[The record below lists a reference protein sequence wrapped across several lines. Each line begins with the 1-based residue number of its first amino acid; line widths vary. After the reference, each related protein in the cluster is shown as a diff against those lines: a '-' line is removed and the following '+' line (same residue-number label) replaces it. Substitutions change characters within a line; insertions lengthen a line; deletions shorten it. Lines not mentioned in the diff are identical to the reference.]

1 MTDPNAPMPPGLGD
15 AARLLAEAAQSEAKF
30 LGHPFVGLEHLLL
43 ALLADPELAALAR
56 KKNLPGR
63 DELRSRMSLG
73 PAPRPI
79 AGVGELG
86 LSPQARRALEAA
98 VPFDRA
104 ALLEKIVAK
113 PKGPLAQLLKPLDII
128 PIPAPPPPKGL
139 DLTPKSDRQRR
150 REARKGQADAQALKE
165 AADRAKERMAR
176 AGKPPAIARPPKSIR
191 PWWLSWR
198 TLMLLFIPATIVLN
212 LMHANPLLVF
222 IAACLGIIPL
232 AGLMGEATEHLAAR
246 SGPAI
251 GGLLN
256 ATFGN
261 AAELIIA
268 IVALRSGLID
278 LVKASITGSILGN
291 LLLIMGLCFLAG
303 GTSRPTLRFNRV
315 SAGASAGM
323 MTLAVVGLVFPAL
336 FHTIRPAAGFPREL
350 MLSESVALVL
360 AVTYGFSL
368 LFSLKTHRNLFGGE
382 PHPTVGE
389 VWGPLKAVL
398 VLGVATLGVVIQSEI
413 LVHAV
418 EGVTATMGFSETFLG
433 LIIVPIIGNA
443 AEHGTAVLVARKGQM
458 DLAMQIALGS
468 STQIALL
475 VAPVLVLVGLILG
488 QPMNLVF
495 TTFEV
500 AAVGLTVIITAII
513 TLDGESNWFEG
524 VQLLAMYALVGAMA
538 FFV

>member
-1 MTDPNAPMPPGLGD
+1 MTDPNAPTPPALGD

-43 ALLADPELAALAR
+43 VLLADPALAATAR
-56 KKNLPGR
+56 ARRLPGR
-63 DELRSRMSLG
+63 EELRQRLSSG
-73 PAPRPI
+73 PSPRPI
-79 AGVGELG
+79 PGTGEFG
-86 LSPQARRALEAA
+86 LSPQARRALEGA

-104 ALLEKIVAK
+104 ALLERLITN
-113 PKGPLAQLLKPLDII
+113 PRGPLARLLES
-128 PIPAPPPPKGL
+128 PAPAPSQPTEQRPPRDAGKKSEPRKGRDSRPASPPPRETREAKKE
-139 DLTPKSDRQRR
+139 PERR
-150 REARKGQADAQALKE
+150 REEPRKVVRPAPVVARK
-165 AADRAKERMAR
+165 
-176 AGKPPAIARPPKSIR
+176 
-191 PWWLSWR
+191 PWWLTWR
-198 TLMLLFIPATIVLN
+198 GIMLLFVPATIVLN

-222 IAACLGIIPL
+222 TVACLGVIPL
-232 AGLMGEATEHLAAR
+232 AGFMGEATEHLAAR

-268 IVALRSGLID
+268 LVALRSGLID

-291 LLLIMGLCFLAG
+291 LLLIMGLCFVAG
-303 GTSRPTLRFNRV
+303 GASRPTLRFNRV

-323 MTLAVVGLVFPAL
+323 MALAVVGLVFPAL
-336 FHTIRPAAGFPREL
+336 FHSLRPAAGFPREL
-350 MLSESVALVL
+350 MLTEAVALVL
-360 AVTYGFSL
+360 AITYGFSL
-368 LFSLKTHRNLFGGE
+368 LFSLKTHHSLFGGD
-382 PHPTVGE
+382 PHPTAGE
-389 VWGPLKAVL
+389 VWSPLRATL
-398 VLGVATLGVVIQSEI
+398 VLGLATAGVVVQSEI

-418 EGVTATMGFSETFLG
+418 EGVTSTMGFSETFLG

-475 VAPVLVLVGLILG
+475 VAPALVLAGLLLG
-488 QPMNLVF
+488 QPMDLVF

-500 AAVGLTVIITAII
+500 AAVGLTVVVTAIV

-524 VQLLAMYALVGAMA
+524 VQLLAMYALVAAMA

>member
-1 MTDPNAPMPPGLGD
+1 MTDPNAPTPPALGD

-43 ALLADPELAALAR
+43 VLLADPTLAAAAMSR
-56 KKNLPGR
+56 RLPGR
-63 DELRSRMSLG
+63 EELRQRLSRG

-79 AGVGELG
+79 PGTGEYG
-86 LSPQARRALEAA
+86 LSPQARRALEGA

-104 ALLEKIVAK
+104 ALLERIISN
-113 PKGPLAQLLKPLDII
+113 PRGPLARLLETPPAASSPPGESRTTSDTGRKPE
-128 PIPAPPPPKGL
+128 PRKG
-139 DLTPKSDRQRR
+139 
-150 REARKGQADAQALKE
+150 REARPAGPPPRESKKE
-165 AADRAKERMAR
+165 PERR
-176 AGKPPAIARPPKSIR
+176 RDEPRKVVRPPAVAPK

-198 TLMLLFIPATIVLN
+198 SLMLLLVPATIGLN
-212 LMHANPLLVF
+212 LIHANPLLVF
-222 IAACLGIIPL
+222 TVACLGVIPL
-232 AGLMGEATEHLAAR
+232 AGFMGEATEHLAAR

-268 IVALRSGLID
+268 VVALRSGLID

-291 LLLIMGLCFLAG
+291 LLLIMGLCFVAG
-303 GTSRPTLRFNRV
+303 GATRPTLRFNRV

-323 MTLAVVGLVFPAL
+323 MALAVVGLVFPAL
-336 FHTIRPAAGFPREL
+336 FHSIHPAAGFPREL
-350 MLSESVALVL
+350 MLSEAVALVL

-368 LFSLKTHRNLFGGE
+368 LFSLKTHHSLFGGE
-382 PHPTVGE
+382 PHPTAGE
-389 VWGPLKAVL
+389 VWSPLRAIV
-398 VLGVATLGVVIQSEI
+398 VLGLATLGVVVQSEI

-418 EGVTATMGFSETFLG
+418 EAVTSTMGFSETFLG

-468 STQIALL
+468 STQVALL
-475 VAPVLVLVGLILG
+475 VAPVLVLAGLLLG
-488 QPMNLVF
+488 QPMDLVF

-500 AAVGLTVIITAII
+500 AAVGLTVVVTAIV

-524 VQLLAMYALVGAMA
+524 VQLLAMYALVAAMA

>member
-1 MTDPNAPMPPGLGD
+1 
-15 AARLLAEAAQSEAKF
+15 
-30 LGHPFVGLEHLLL
+30 
-43 ALLADPELAALAR
+43 
-56 KKNLPGR
+56 
-63 DELRSRMSLG
+63 
-73 PAPRPI
+73 
-79 AGVGELG
+79 
-86 LSPQARRALEAA
+86 
-98 VPFDRA
+98 
-104 ALLEKIVAK
+104 
-113 PKGPLAQLLKPLDII
+113 
-128 PIPAPPPPKGL
+128 
-139 DLTPKSDRQRR
+139 
-150 REARKGQADAQALKE
+150 
-165 AADRAKERMAR
+165 
-176 AGKPPAIARPPKSIR
+176 
-191 PWWLSWR
+191 
-198 TLMLLFIPATIVLN
+198 
-212 LMHANPLLVF
+212 
-222 IAACLGIIPL
+222 
-232 AGLMGEATEHLAAR
+232 
-246 SGPAI
+246 
-251 GGLLN
+251 
-256 ATFGN
+256 
-261 AAELIIA
+261 
-268 IVALRSGLID
+268 
-278 LVKASITGSILGN
+278 
-291 LLLIMGLCFLAG
+291 
-303 GTSRPTLRFNRV
+303 
-315 SAGASAGM
+315 M